1 MASAIC
7 AKIRCLEWSR
17 FSWSPTVFTPQHHHP
32 SSRTSVDTS
41 GHTERS
47 DGKINIRPK
56 PTRSAASPS
65 KIHDGSK
72 DLGHLDISPSH
83 KPGKSAASSSNS
95 LGRPKDFNIGA
106 SHFISAL
113 DIFNEIIPNCASK
126 KIRPNIDAMARFH
139 RDPNKCLANTQ
150 EGIKCRNPI
159 QSQHTKAIERVL
171 TRLAAKNFENNRQ
184 SCVAKLLRLIDMA
197 VCFRQREKVK
207 KKLSLLVE
215 TNMHKEE
222 ETIEVKAKEL
232 PGRILMKGENRTTG
246 GRTVQAV
253 VSSVTLST
261 SNITF
266 RFAKSP
272 KSASSY
278 SPNYLPYRTEVF
290 RKSDVSQWVMQ
301 QAEKPLT
308 RRELDPGYLYVYWN
322 QASFGVYKI
331 GYSCD
336 VDERLRQWERDCKHI
351 AEEQYRSPREVRNVR
366 RLERLVHA
374 ELKKYRVQEHGCHGC
389 SKTHR
394 EWFKG
399 VAFETILKSIGSWTE
414 WIMKEDGPY
423 EEVDGEWLLKED
435 AEMELQQLCNMLSVV
450 KAEESKAKSTT
461 RSPPRRN
468 LRPRMAKSS
477 SSSYV
482 RGYW

>member
-1 MASAIC
+1 M
-7 AKIRCLEWSR
+7 
-17 FSWSPTVFTPQHHHP
+17 
-32 SSRTSVDTS
+32 
-41 GHTERS
+41 
-47 DGKINIRPK
+47 
-56 PTRSAASPS
+56 
-65 KIHDGSK
+65 
-72 DLGHLDISPSH
+72 
-83 KPGKSAASSSNS
+83 
-95 LGRPKDFNIGA
+95 
-106 SHFISAL
+106 
-113 DIFNEIIPNCASK
+113 
-126 KIRPNIDAMARFH
+126 
-139 RDPNKCLANTQ
+139 
-150 EGIKCRNPI
+150 
-159 QSQHTKAIERVL
+159 
-171 TRLAAKNFENNRQ
+171 
-184 SCVAKLLRLIDMA
+184 DMA
-197 VCFRQREKVK
+197 VCSRQRDKVK
-207 KKLSLLVE
+207 KELSLLVA
-215 TNMHKEE
+215 TDMHKEE
-222 ETIEVKAKEL
+222 ETIKIKAKEL
-232 PGRILMKGENRTTG
+232 PGHILIKDENRTTG
-246 GRTVQAV
+246 GRKAQAV

-290 RKSDVSQWVMQ
+290 RKSDVSKWVMQ

-331 GYSCD
+331 GYSRD
-336 VDERLRQWERDCKHI
+336 VDERLRSWEGQCKHV
-351 AEEQYRSPREVRNVR
+351 AEEQYRSPHIVRNGR

-399 VAFETILKSIGSWTE
+399 VAFETILESIESWTE
-414 WIMKEDGPY
+414 WITKGDGPY

-435 AEMELQQLCNMLSVV
+435 AKTELQQLCNMLSVV

-468 LRPRMAKSS
+468 LRPRMAKRS

>member
-1 MASAIC
+1 MDRSHGKVDIRPQPRPSA
-7 AKIRCLEWSR
+7 A
-17 FSWSPTVFTPQHHHP
+17 T
-32 SSRTSVDTS
+32 SSNS
-41 GHTERS
+41 S
-47 DGKINIRPK
+47 DGSEGLSHHDIF
-56 PTRSAASPS
+56 ASP
-65 KIHDGSK
+65 
-72 DLGHLDISPSH
+72 
-83 KPGKSAASSSNS
+83 ASSSNRLYRS
-95 LGRPKDFNIGA
+95 EGLSVSAGPSGSAIDKLNDIILHCGSKEIPLDDDAIVDTVERFQLDQTTCLGNTLKGKRCRRRNRSEDRQEIEKLLTKLAEMN
-106 SHFISAL
+106 L
-113 DIFNEIIPNCASK
+113 D
-126 KIRPNIDAMARFH
+126 
-139 RDPNKCLANTQ
+139 
-150 EGIKCRNPI
+150 
-159 QSQHTKAIERVL
+159 
-171 TRLAAKNFENNRQ
+171 NNRKR
-184 SCVAKLLRLIDMA
+184 CRVKLLKLTDMA
-197 VCFRQREKVK
+197 VCTCQRKKVQEEVR
-207 KKLSLLVE
+207 LLVPSRPLKDSAGRSASP
-215 TNMHKEE
+215 TIKEDA
-222 ETIEVKAKEL
+222 TKAKLEEL
-232 PGRILMKGENRTTG
+232 PAQIIIRDKRRTTG
-246 GRTVQAV
+246 GRKAQAV

-290 RKSDVSQWVMQ
+290 RKSDVSKWVMQ

-331 GYSCD
+331 GYSRD
-336 VDERLRQWERDCKHI
+336 VDERLRSWEGQCKHI
-351 AEEQYRSPREVRNVR
+351 AEEQYRSPYKVRNVR

-374 ELKKYRVQEHGCHGC
+374 ELKKYRVQEHSCHGC

-399 VAFETILKSIGSWTE
+399 VAFETILESIESWTE

-468 LRPRMAKSS
+468 LRPRMAKRSS
-477 SSSYV
+477 SSHV